1 MWFVSVGGMEAAGLC
16 VNRRCGAAIVRM
28 TLAVMLLAASWS
40 PRAAAQF
47 FAFSQPYNA
56 QVFMN
61 PALVGKA
68 DYMRTS
74 AIFRNQWMNAKS
86 PYNTFAVSYDMRFGP
101 ASYHA
106 IGISFVNDM
115 LGAMNRPVIQ
125 YPEVHVAYSFSFSP
139 TYDITLRFGLEGGVM
154 MKSVNYNHLIFPD
167 ELTAPVEEPGAAL
180 PQPLATSSPYQSR
193 TRVQP
198 DFAVGFDMD
207 WLALNWGVSVHHI
220 SSPRFDVRSDDNL
233 KIAPIVEA
241 HISYAYNIYR
251 LYRFKVPLYITP
263 HLIFHQQRRN
273 LRLSAGLAVDYRM
286 VHASLWVRETLLHE
300 SHAMAV
306 SLGYIGKYFNLGYT
320 YDMSFLPEKMIGG
333 QMSVHEVAV
342 TVKFM
347 YRRQN
352 LLRSP
357 FGNSKR
363 YRSRARRH

>member
-1 MWFVSVGGMEAAGLC
+1 MEAEGCC
-16 VNRRCGAAIVRM
+16 VSRDSGVVRACAVLVTVLLVVSCG
-28 TLAVMLLAASWS
+28 
-40 PRAAAQF
+40 PKAAAQF

-68 DYMRTS
+68 DYMRVN
-74 AIFRNQWMNAKS
+74 AIFRNQWMNIKS
-86 PYNTFAVSYDMRFGP
+86 PYNTVAASYDMRFAP

-106 IGISFVNDM
+106 IGISFLNDM
-115 LGAMNRPVIQ
+115 LGVMNRPVIQ
-125 YPEVHVAYSFSFSP
+125 YPEFHVAYSFSFNP

-154 MKSVNYNHLIFPD
+154 MKSVNYNTLIFPD
-167 ELTAPVEEPGAAL
+167 ALTPPVEETGL
-180 PQPLATSSPYQSR
+180 LTGQPIVTDKPYQSR
-193 TRVQP
+193 TSVQP

-207 WLALNWGVSVHHI
+207 WLSLNWGASVHHI
-220 SSPRFDVRSDDNL
+220 SSPRFDVRADDNL

-241 HISYAYNIYR
+241 HVSYAYNIYR

-263 HLIFHQQRRN
+263 HLIFYQQRRN
-273 LRLSAGLAVDYRM
+273 LRLSAGIAVDYRM

-300 SHAMAV
+300 SHAVAL
-306 SLGYIGKYFNLGYT
+306 SLAYVGKYFDLGYT

-333 QMSVHEVAV
+333 QMSVHEVAL

-363 YRSRARRH
+363 YRSRARRR